1 MIKHLIAIKRWVAVV
16 ASGLVIATALN
27 VQPASAVDLFGNVC
41 KGSGKNSAACSGNGQ
56 DNISGTNGVIL
67 KAANLIA
74 IIAAITA
81 VIMIMIGGFM
91 MITAGG
97 DTNRSGT
104 GRKTITYTV
113 VGLIVIALARTIV
126 AFVVTRVSP

>member
-1 MIKHLIAIKRWVAVV
+1 MKHSWTVIRRWVAVI
-16 ASGLVIATALN
+16 ASGLVIAMALN
-27 VQPASAVDLFGNVC
+27 VQPARAVDLFGNAC
-41 KGSGKNSAACSGNGQ
+41 KGAGKNSAACSGNGQ

-81 VIMIMIGGFM
+81 VIMIMVGGFM
-91 MITAGG
+91 MVTAAG
-97 DTNRSGT
+97 DTSRSST
-104 GRKTITYTV
+104 GQKTITYTV

-126 AFVVTRVSP
+126 AFVVTRVSS